1 MLFNV
6 NIKSKSLSGLRISS
20 LNDCCRYKSAQG
32 FTLVEIIAVIVV
44 LSITAVIGAGFITS
58 VVDQYQKAKVRS
70 ELVLKGSVALEQLTR
85 KLRMSVPNSLR
96 VSTSGN
102 CIEYMPLLGG
112 AFYDSPV
119 PDSENGMGLV
129 SSIPTM
135 AFSLGGAQAKHV
147 LIAPLSSAEIYRVSA
162 PAARVGAGDFGSP
175 PYSQAVLD
183 SPHRFIRNS
192 LNSRLLV
199 AGDPVRFCVASDR
212 LVGYQEY
219 GFLTSTVDDGLPGG
233 SEVLM
238 SSQVV
243 AGSPAFA
250 LSQSSEDRNSAIE
263 IALIFSGQGEQV
275 TLTGR
280 VLVRNVP

>member
-1 MLFNV
+1 MLFSKA
-6 NIKSKSLSGLRISS
+6 IKSRGSKASS
-20 LNDCCRYKSAQG
+20 LGIGQRQGYKNTQG

-44 LSITAVIGAGFITS
+44 LSITSVIGAGFITS

-96 VSTSGN
+96 VSASGN

-112 AFYDSPV
+112 AFYHSPV
-119 PDSENGMGLV
+119 PDSQNGMGFV

-147 LIAPLSSAEIYRVSA
+147 LIAPLSSAEIYRVST
-162 PAARVGAGDFGSP
+162 PAARVSAGDFGSP
-175 PYSQAVLD
+175 PYLQAVLN

-199 AGDPVRFCVASDR
+199 AGDPERFCVSGDR
-212 LVGYQEY
+212 LVRYQGY
-219 GFLTSTVDDGLPGG
+219 GFLTSTVADGSPGG

-238 SSQVV
+238 SSGV
-243 AGSPAFA
+243 AAAAPAFA
-250 LSQSSEDRNSAIE
+250 LSLGSEDRNSAIE
-263 IALIFSGQGEQV
+263 VALIFNGQSEQV